1 MTSGS
6 LQAQCMFYE
15 DAKCYF
21 HAGFP
26 TECRLCFNFSSP
38 YKVVDKGKTKAVY
51 TLMDVIKSRKDN
63 ELFFPKKEGFQKTL

>member
-6 LQAQCMFYE
+6 LQTQCMFYE
-15 DAKCYF
+15 DTKCYL

-38 YKVVDKGKTKAVY
+38 YKVIDKGKTKVVY
-51 TLMDVIKSRKDN
+51 SLMDVIKSRKEKD
-63 ELFFPKKEGFQKTL
+63 LFFPKGNEYQKTL